1 MSRLGEDEV
10 SESVAWDDQEHAVVF
25 DYLSRMPSYFVKKF
39 YESFNECRILNK
51 FQGDIKGRKFFEV
64 GCATG
69 ELYRYITNNM
79 NQFQYHGFDI
89 SKPGINRAKSKYPKG
104 NFHQLTSGFEEI
116 KQKFGNP
123 DVVWCRDVVLH
134 QMDPYEFLSN
144 LIDLSKEVIVL
155 RLRTRDVGE
164 TVMDVDA
171 SCQLHWDK
179 FWVPYIVLNIDE
191 MIEKISQA
199 KNIKR
204 IIISRNYEVLGGHNF
219 RFLPKELFFKS
230 SGTAETAVYIQK
242 TEKTSDSVEVSYME
256 DFTAERKPG
265 LPYRITAKILRMLG

>member
-1 MSRLGEDEV
+1 MSRLGEDDV
-10 SESVAWDDQEHAVVF
+10 SESVAWDDQDHAVVF
-25 DYLSRMPSYFVKKF
+25 DYLSRMPSYCVKKF

-51 FQGDIKGRKFFEV
+51 YKGEIKGRKFFEI

-89 SKPGINRAKSKYPKG
+89 SKPGINRAKSKYSGG
-104 NFHQLTSGFEEI
+104 NFHQLSSGIEEI

-134 QMDPYEFLSN
+134 QMDPYKFLSN

-164 TVMDVDA
+164 TVMDVDS

-179 FWVPYIVLNIDE
+179 FWVPYVVLNIDE

-256 DFTAERKPG
+256 DFAAERERG
-265 LPYRITAKILRMLG
+265 LSYRIIVKILSMLG